1 MQFYQQNISSIFVY
15 LKSLYLIVFPFEGYL
30 CKAWIS
36 RSVVL
41 FFQHFKYFLHSLFA
55 CMEVVWNLDII
66 FIFIPLWSLFLFPV
80 FFSLCFLVLK
90 VSIIIFSSSK
100 ILSSAVS
107 NLLMSPLKALFLYV
121 TMFCISIISFWF
133 LEFSPLCLHYPF
145 VLLCY
150 LLFPLKP
157 LCINQ

>member
-1 MQFYQQNISSIFVY
+1 MY

-107 NLLMSPLKALFLYV
+107 SLLLKLRHSLFLLQIFLSLAFHDDSVSEIFISLLILNSYILACCLLSPV
-121 TMFCISIISFWF
+121 CI
-133 LEFSPLCLHYPF
+133 
-145 VLLCY
+145 
-150 LLFPLKP
+150 LK
-157 LCINQ
+157 N